1 MKLKDIIKGVQYKA
15 TQMRDMEVAGIT
27 FASNKAQEDYLFV
40 AQVGV
45 HTDGHKYIGD
55 AIKRGA
61 RVVVCQQLP
70 AKLDDKVV
78 YLQVDNS
85 DVALGQI
92 ASNYYGNPSAKLKLI
107 GITGTNGKTTTVTL
121 LHRLF
126 QMEGHKSGLLS
137 TIVNRIDEQEVPAT
151 HTTPDALE
159 LNHLLAQMV
168 EAGCQYCFMEVSSHA
183 VVQQR
188 IAGLTFAGAIF
199 SNITHDHLDFH
210 KTMANY
216 IAAKK
221 KFFDDLPAEAF
232 ALVNIDDRNGMTM
245 VQNTRAMV
253 KTYSVQRMADYH
265 CKIIE
270 NTFHGLNLAINGTE
284 MWAQLVGRFN
294 AYNLTAIYA
303 TATLCGMANDEA
315 LRLLS
320 ELKPVAGRFEY
331 VHGDEVVAI
340 VDYAHTPDALENV
353 LSTIHDIKKPHHE
366 VITVVGCGGDRDPLK
381 RPIMAQIA
389 AKMSNRVILTSDNP
403 RTEDPNVILDQ
414 MEAGLDSEA
423 LSRTIRITDRRS
435 AIKSA
440 VMMARLGDIIL
451 VAGKGH
457 ETYQEVNGVR
467 HHFDDKEEVATAL
480 ANKKEKKQK

>member
-1 MKLKDIIKGVQYKA
+1 MKLNDIIKGVQHQA
-15 TQMRDMEVAGIT
+15 VHPQEWEVKGIT
-27 FASNKAQEDYLFV
+27 FASNKVEEGYIFV
-40 AQVGV
+40 AQKGV
-45 HTDGHKYIGD
+45 HTDGHLYIED
-55 AIKRGA
+55 AISRGA
-61 RVVVCQQLP
+61 CVVVCQQLP
-70 AKLDDKVV
+70 ETLHDKVT

-85 DVALGQI
+85 DYALGQM
-92 ASNYYGNPSAKLKLI
+92 ASNYYDNPSSKLKLI

-121 LHRLF
+121 LHRMF
-126 QMEGHKSGLLS
+126 QMAGYKSGLIS

-159 LNHLLAQMV
+159 LNRLLKQMV
-168 EAGCQYCFMEVSSHA
+168 DAGCRYCFMEVSSHS

-221 KFFDDLPAEAF
+221 KFFDDLPADAF

-253 KTYSVQRMADYH
+253 KTYSVQRMADFH
-265 CKIIE
+265 CKMIE
-270 NTFHGLNLAINGTE
+270 NSFHGLNLEINGTE

-303 TATLCGMANDEA
+303 TATLCGMAHDEA

-331 VHGDEVVAI
+331 VHGNDVVAI

-353 LSTIHDIKKPHHE
+353 LSTIHDIKKSHQE

-381 RPIMAQIA
+381 RPVMAQIA

-403 RTEDPNVILDQ
+403 RTENPDTILDQ
-414 MEAGLDSEA
+414 MEAGSLMFSIQK
-423 LSRTIRITDRRS
+423 LKFSNSISR
-435 AIKSA
+435 KSHFK
-440 VMMARLGDIIL
+440 MRL
-451 VAGKGH
+451 
-457 ETYQEVNGVR
+457 
-467 HHFDDKEEVATAL
+467 
-480 ANKKEKKQK
+480 KK

>member
-1 MKLKDIIKGVQYKA
+1 MKLNDIIKGVQH
-15 TQMRDMEVAGIT
+15 QVVHPQEWEVKGIT
-27 FASNKAQEDYLFV
+27 FASNKVEEGYIFV
-40 AQVGV
+40 AQKGV
-45 HTDGHKYIGD
+45 HTDGHLYIED
-55 AIKRGA
+55 AISRGA
-61 RVVVCQQLP
+61 CVVVCQQLP
-70 AKLDDKVV
+70 ETLHDKVT

-85 DVALGQI
+85 DYALGQM
-92 ASNYYGNPSAKLKLI
+92 ASNYYDNPSSKLKLI

-121 LHRLF
+121 LHRMF
-126 QMEGHKSGLLS
+126 QMAGYKSGLIS

-159 LNHLLAQMV
+159 LNRLLKQMV
-168 EAGCQYCFMEVSSHA
+168 DAGCRYCFMEVSSHS

-199 SNITHDHLDFH
+199 SNITHDHLDYH

-221 KFFDDLPAEAF
+221 KFFDDLPADAF

-245 VQNTRAMV
+245 VQNTRATV
-253 KTYSVQRMADYH
+253 KTYSVQRMADFH
-265 CKIIE
+265 CKMIE
-270 NTFHGLNLAINGTE
+270 NSFHGLNLEINGTE

-303 TATLCGMANDEA
+303 TATLCGMAHDEA

-331 VHGDEVVAI
+331 VHGNDVVAI

-353 LSTIHDIKKPHHE
+353 LSTIHDIKKSHQE

-381 RPIMAQIA
+381 RPVMAQIA

-403 RTEDPNVILDQ
+403 RTENPDTILDQ

-423 LSRTIRITDRRS
+423 LARTIRITDRRN
-435 AIKSA
+435 AIKTA
-440 VMMARLGDIIL
+440 VMMAKLGDIIL

-467 HHFDDKEEVATAL
+467 HHFDDKEVVDIAL
-480 ANKKEKKQK
+480 NNKKQ

>member
-1 MKLKDIIKGVQYKA
+1 MKLNDIIKGVQHQA
-15 TQMRDMEVAGIT
+15 VHPQEWEVKGIT
-27 FASNKAQEDYLFV
+27 FASNKVEEGYIFV
-40 AQVGV
+40 AQKGV
-45 HTDGHKYIGD
+45 HTDGHLYIED
-55 AIKRGA
+55 AISRGA
-61 RVVVCQQLP
+61 CVVVCQQLP
-70 AKLDDKVV
+70 ETLHDKVT

-85 DVALGQI
+85 DYALGQM
-92 ASNYYGNPSAKLKLI
+92 ASNYYDNPSSKLKLI

-121 LHRLF
+121 LHRMF
-126 QMEGHKSGLLS
+126 QMAGYKSGLIS

-159 LNHLLAQMV
+159 LNRLLKQMV
-168 EAGCQYCFMEVSSHA
+168 DAGCRYCFMEVSSHS

-221 KFFDDLPAEAF
+221 KFFDDLPADAF

-245 VQNTRAMV
+245 VQNTRATV
-253 KTYSVQRMADYH
+253 KTYSVQRMADFH
-265 CKIIE
+265 CKMIE
-270 NTFHGLNLAINGTE
+270 NSFHGLNLEINGTE

-303 TATLCGMANDEA
+303 TATLCGMAHDEA

-331 VHGDEVVAI
+331 VHGNDVVAI

-353 LSTIHDIKKPHHE
+353 LSTIHDIKKSHQE

-381 RPIMAQIA
+381 RPVMAQIA

-403 RTEDPNVILDQ
+403 RTENPDTILDQ

-423 LSRTIRITDRRS
+423 LARTIRITDRRN
-435 AIKSA
+435 AIKTA
-440 VMMARLGDIIL
+440 VMMAKLGDIIL

-467 HHFDDKEEVATAL
+467 HHFDDKEEVANAL
-480 ANKKEKKQK
+480 NNKKQ